1 MKIRVEWTTPEDNFS
16 KTFTTYQKALDFYT
30 GIRDGDVFWSTI
42 EMWRLDT
49 DEPELLAV
57 EEKSNHEIMKQ
68 MNQEEDLSLREE
80 FSDDIE
86 KFINDIYEL
95 RRESIANEGEYG
107 LGNLVFKEFRNRGY
121 LDYLKDLRKEE
132 KGKELSLEGLEEEL
146 DTSKYNTLEALN
158 ILAKSVDDNGTYSI
172 DKDGN
177 LTKEELTSGYQVSFF
192 RPEITNKDIKS
203 VLSVINNK
211 LGQAY
216 LGRWDSPEISYCLTD
231 KTLALKIA
239 ELFNQEAIWDNSKT
253 KDENYKGDYNS
264 NYDANAKVDYEK
276 AVKDLKSLLN

>member
-30 GIRDGDVFWSTI
+30 SIRDGDVFWSTI

-132 KGKELSLEGLEEEL
+132 KGKELSLEHL
-146 DTSKYNTLEALN
+146 DNTTNEDYNDNEVSIVKKSK
-158 ILAKSVDDNGTYSI
+158 S
-172 DKDGN
+172 
-177 LTKEELTSGYQVSFF
+177 
-192 RPEITNKDIKS
+192 EII
-203 VLSVINNK
+203 
-211 LGQAY
+211 
-216 LGRWDSPEISYCLTD
+216 
-231 KTLALKIA
+231 
-239 ELFNQEAIWDNSKT
+239 QEAIINHPEYVDSNGEFDLFSYGLDHP
-253 KDENYKGDYNS
+253 DEFP
-264 NYDANAKVDYEK
+264 E
-276 AVKDLKSLLN
+276 LKQFGE